1 MGRFRHTGHYAC
13 LAALVLLSGCD
24 LAPVY
29 HTPQMMLPADYR
41 GSGPFV
47 RANPQDQ
54 LARGPWWQ
62 IFNDPDLD
70 RLEKELD
77 AANPDLQA
85 AEETYTQARDVVGEA
100 ESGLY
105 PQLDT
110 QTFVSENKESVHT
123 LFHSDTTPNQQ
134 PSNGYGGAA
143 TWEPDFWDE
152 IRNTAK
158 RAKASAQGTA
168 ALVASARLSLE
179 IELANDYMATHGLDT
194 EHAAYQQATAFYE
207 KAVKITQM
215 RFAGK
220 ISSGLDVERADN
232 QLSSAQ
238 AQDTEVQAQ
247 RAVLE
252 HAIAVLAGENPTTF
266 RLPVRTDEQI
276 ALPEIPAGVPSELL
290 QRRPD
295 IAQAERAMAAANAAI
310 GVSRAAFYPNIR
322 LNAMAGF
329 EDTGFALA
337 SLPNTLWAMG
347 ASAMLP
353 LFEGGLR
360 KAQVQASWSQFA
372 QTGDNYRA
380 TVLTAFRQVEDNL
393 VLTSKLATEAAQQQ
407 AALQAAVKVQN
418 ISMSLYRDGLD
429 NYLNVTVAQ
438 IAALTAQITE
448 VQVQTRR
455 LQTAVALTGALG
467 GGWTTA
473 NLPTPD
479 QTIPFNPL
487 SLRTSANDVHEPQ

>member
-1 MGRFRHTGHYAC
+1 MRRFQHTGQYAC

-29 HTPQMMLPADYR
+29 HAPQMMLPADYR

-62 IFNDPDLD
+62 MFNDPELD
-70 RLEKELD
+70 RIEKELD

-100 ESGLY
+100 QSGLF
-105 PQLDT
+105 PQLT
-110 QTFVSENKESVHT
+110 SQAFVSQNGESAHA
-123 LFHSDTTPNQQ
+123 LFHSSTGTNHEQ
-134 PSNGYGGAA
+134 SNGYGAA
-143 TWEPDFWDE
+143 TTWEPDFWDE
-152 IRNTAK
+152 IRNSAK
-158 RAKASAQGTA
+158 SAEENAQATA
-168 ALVASARLSLE
+168 AQVASARLSLE
-179 IELANDYMATHGLDT
+179 MELANDYMAAHGLDT
-194 EHAAYQQATAFYE
+194 EHAAYQQAIASYQH
-207 KAVKITQM
+207 AVKITQM
-215 RFAGK
+215 RYAGK
-220 ISSGLDVERADN
+220 ISSGVDVERAEN

-238 AQDTEVQAQ
+238 AQDTDVQAQ

-252 HAIAVLAGENPTTF
+252 HAVAVLAGENPTTF
-266 RLPVRTDEQI
+266 RLPVHTDGHI

-295 IAQAERAMAAANAAI
+295 IAQAERAMAAANTAI

-322 LNAMAGF
+322 LNAMGGF

-337 SLPNTLWAMG
+337 SLPNTLWAVG

-360 KAQVQASWSQFA
+360 KAEVQQSWSQFA
-372 QTGDNYRA
+372 QAGDNYRS
-380 TVLTAFRQVEDNL
+380 TVLAAFKQVEDEL
-393 VLTSKLATEAAQQQ
+393 VLTSKLETEADQQE
-407 AALQAAVKVQN
+407 AALQAALKVQK
-418 ISMSLYRDGLD
+418 ISMSLYTDGLD

-438 IAALTAQITE
+438 IAALTAQIAE

-455 LQTAVALTGALG
+455 LQTAVALTGSMG

-473 NLPTPD
+473 KLPQPD

-487 SLRTSANDVHEPQ
+487 GLHTSANDVHEPQ